1 MIYHDSLQQNAT
13 DIISKCDG
21 YFIAKYDRSLLQMRQ
36 VSYYKMRQL
45 LQIATIL
52 ITKCDIYYKMPRLL
66 QIATVRSFYLFL
78 PLNWYIAVFNHTL
91 VVICI
96 LQANS

>member
-13 DIISKCDG
+13 DIITKCDG

-52 ITKCDIYYKMPRLL
+52 ITKCDIYYKCHVYYKLQQYVVFIYSYPWIDILL
-66 QIATVRSFYLFL
+66 CLI
-78 PLNWYIAVFNHTL
+78 IH
-91 VVICI
+91 
-96 LQANS
+96 